1 MSVNWKYIAN
11 TLTLTKGKNINIIK
25 SIEMIGKLQGN
36 PNPPIYKWMV
46 RFSNGHLMDLH
57 HKDIKKITDF
67 TKEDH
72 KALYEAWKNDEELKK
87 KGYEEI
93 KTKIF

>member
-1 MSVNWKYIAN
+1 MSVNWKYLAN
-11 TLTLTKGKNINIIK
+11 TITNGKNMNIIK
-25 SIEMIGKLQGN
+25 SIILTDKMQCH
-36 PNPPIYKWMV
+36 PPIYKWTI
-46 RFSNGHLMDLH
+46 RFSNGHMIDLH
-57 HKDIKKITDF
+57 HKDIEKIKDF

>member
-11 TLTLTKGKNINIIK
+11 TITKGLNQTIVVNKI
-25 SIEMIGKLQGN
+25 STIEMTDRMACH
-36 PNPPIYKWMV
+36 PPIYKWTV
-46 RFSNGHLMDLH
+46 RLNNGHIIDLH
-57 HKDIKKITDF
+57 NRNLKNINEL
-67 TKEDH
+67 TKEDE

-93 KTKIF
+93 KTKLF

>member
-1 MSVNWKYIAN
+1 MSVNWRY
-11 TLTLTKGKNINIIK
+11 TLLKGKNMIK
-25 SIEMIGKLQGN
+25 SIELTEKLQA
-36 PNPPIYKWMV
+36 NPPIYKWTI

-57 HKDIKKITDF
+57 HKDIKKIKDF

>member
-1 MSVNWKYIAN
+1 MSVNWRY
-11 TLTLTKGKNINIIK
+11 TLFKGKNMIK
-25 SIEMIGKLQGN
+25 SIELTEKLQA
-36 PNPPIYKWMV
+36 NPPIYKWTI

-57 HKDIKKITDF
+57 NKNIHTIKDF
-67 TKEDH
+67 TKEDE
-72 KALYEAWKNDEELKK
+72 KALYEALKNDAELTK

>member
-1 MSVNWKYIAN
+1 MSVNWRY
-11 TLTLTKGKNINIIK
+11 TLLKGKNMIK
-25 SIEMIGKLQGN
+25 SIELTEKLQA
-36 PNPPIYKWMV
+36 NPPIYKWTI
-46 RFSNGHLMDLH
+46 RFCNGHLMDLH